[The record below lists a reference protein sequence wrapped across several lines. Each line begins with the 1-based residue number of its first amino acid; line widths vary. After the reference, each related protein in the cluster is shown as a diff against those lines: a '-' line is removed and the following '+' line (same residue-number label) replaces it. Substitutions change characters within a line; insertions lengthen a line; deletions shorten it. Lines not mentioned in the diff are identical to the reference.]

1 MDVMTRK
8 LLFWIAAV
16 VLFASNFLLDDY
28 LGDIYVRI
36 TRDLVLFGGLFW
48 GAILVAQ
55 NRISSLQQNID
66 AVLAE
71 EKIDLQ
77 VRFDSKHPEI
87 HALTDNM
94 NNMQQRIE
102 QAVAGVTG
110 SAARLIPMSHELAD
124 SYGDATQK
132 ASLQDSRSGEIL
144 HAMDS
149 IKTVSAEVADSAS
162 IIVNEASAGNAAVME
177 CQNSMTSAQEVVG
190 RLSGHMSQAQTIL
203 DSLKTETDQVGSI
216 VEVINGIAEQTNL
229 LALNA
234 AIEAA
239 RAGEQGRG
247 FAVVADEVR
256 NLAERTRQSTLEV
269 QGMLERI
276 QIGAGSL
283 ADSMQEGGNASE
295 ENSSRVTEV
304 GDHLA
309 GLVNIIGR
317 VHEAAGAISESAKHQ
332 QLRAIEVRN
341 SSDTLAALNRETLH
355 ESQVH
360 TISKD
365 DLEALGQQLRDK
377 LQVFSLE
384 GDYWHIKRRTKTRPM
399 EGSGS
404 VGGGNASD
412 DIELF

>member
-1 MDVMTRK
+1 MTRK
-8 LLFWIAAV
+8 MLFWTAAV
-16 VLFASNFLLDDY
+16 VLLASNFLLDGY
-28 LGDIYVRI
+28 LDDLYVRLA
-36 TRDLVLFGGLFW
+36 RDLVLFGGLFW

-55 NRISSLQQNID
+55 NRIGSLQAKID

-71 EKIDLQ
+71 EKIDLR

-94 NNMQQRIE
+94 NKLQQRVE
-102 QAVAGVTG
+102 QAVAGVSS

-124 SYGDATQK
+124 SYGNATQK
-132 ASLQDSRSGEIL
+132 ASLQDSRSDEIL

-149 IKTVSAEVADSAS
+149 IKTVSTEVAGSART
-162 IIVNEASAGNAAVME
+162 IVDEASAGNAAVME
-177 CQNSMTSAQEVVG
+177 CQHSMTSAQEVVD
-190 RLSGHMSQAQTIL
+190 RLSGHMLEAQSIL
-203 DSLKTETDQVGSI
+203 DGLKTETDQVGSI

-256 NLAERTRQSTLEV
+256 NLAERTRQSTQEV

-283 ADSMQEGGNASE
+283 ADAMQEGGEASE
-295 ENSSRVTEV
+295 ENNSRVKEV
-304 GDHLA
+304 GDQLTD
-309 GLVNIIGR
+309 LVNIIGR
-317 VHEAAGAISESAKHQ
+317 VHGAAGAISESAEHQ
-332 QLRAIEVRN
+332 QQRAIEVRN

-365 DLEALGQQLRDK
+365 DLEALGKQLRDK

-384 GDYWHIKRRTKTRPM
+384 GDHWHVQRRTRSRNTEPAAVAA
-399 EGSGS
+399 G
-404 VGGGNASD
+404 ADDD